1 MDLALNQFVLDRINF
16 VHAICEQQALG
27 AHTDVIVFQ
36 PGSVKTYRWAHPGAR
51 PMGNST
57 SNQCPNV
64 TTSRLCLQKSLMKAS
79 PQALSSAQHV
89 GGNRPTIFPMALSGV
104 RENLQPREGRGELGW
119 FPSYLILNRLLILHK
134 VGSPQRLGSQMRTL
148 LWIYLS
154 YLVWLWFNF

>member
-1 MDLALNQFVLDRINF
+1 MLFMSNRHLGLILMSLCSNLGLSRPTDEHTQVHVQWVIALQTSVLN
-16 VHAICEQQALG
+16 
-27 AHTDVIVFQ
+27 VI
-36 PGSVKTYRWAHPGAR
+36 A
-51 PMGNST
+51 
-57 SNQCPNV
+57 
-64 TTSRLCLQKSLMKAS
+64 SRLCLQKSLMKAS

-119 FPSYLILNRLLILHK
+119 FPSYPILNRLLILHK

-154 YLVWLWFNF
+154 YLV